1 MVTMKPIYVHA
12 FICYILPAFHKNILR
27 IDHMMTPLPDP
38 LDAEK
43 LCRAGAVPQPRVE
56 TRTELHT
63 QNRSCCFED
72 ISARIPSLNDAG
84 ASSSH

>member
-1 MVTMKPIYVHA
+1 
-12 FICYILPAFHKNILR
+12 FHKNILR

-43 LCRAGAVPQPRVE
+43 LCRAGAVSQPRVE

-63 QNRSCCFED
+63 QNRAAWVDKLRGCLT
-72 ISARIPSLNDAG
+72 SLAKLDF
-84 ASSSH
+84 SEEP